1 MATTEGLPG
10 LRQSQAHAVAARA
23 TSAAR
28 AHLRE
33 LNYAAEQG
41 ADIDANEFLAA
52 IRAVEA
58 AKAAERKALQEYIDP
73 FKVKRQW

>member
-1 MATTEGLPG
+1 MANGLPG
-10 LRQSQAHAVAARA
+10 LVQSQAHSEAARA
-23 TSAAR
+23 TSEAR

-41 ADIDANEFLAA
+41 ANVASRIADAKAA
-52 IRAVEA
+52 VIA

-73 FKVKRQW
+73 FKVHRQW

>member
-1 MATTEGLPG
+1 MATTDGLPG
-10 LRQSQAHAVAARA
+10 LRQSQAHAEAARA
-23 TSAAR
+23 TSEAR

-41 ADIDANEFLAA
+41 ADV
-52 IRAVEA
+52 RADIED
-58 AKAAERKALQEYIDP
+58 AKAKLESAKLAEYKALQEYIDP

>member
-10 LRQSQAHAVAARA
+10 LRQSQAHAEAARA
-23 TSAAR
+23 TSEAR

-41 ADIDANEFLAA
+41 ADVAFDIEDAKS
-52 IRAVEA
+52 AVEA

>member
-10 LRQSQAHAVAARA
+10 LRQSQAHAEAARA
-23 TSAAR
+23 TSEAR

-33 LNYAAEQG
+33 LTYAAEQG
-41 ADIDANEFLAA
+41 ADVAFDIEDAKS
-52 IRAVEA
+52 AVEA